1 MTEPEGLPYRPCV
14 GVMLLNARRSRLCRK
29 AVPIGADAP
38 EGVGHWWQMPQGGL
52 DEGEDP
58 ETAAR
63 RELEEETG
71 VRSVRVHRPYARLAT
86 STIFRPDLV
95 GVAWEG
101 RYRGQKQMWFAA
113 RFEGEESEIDLGP
126 REGHEQ
132 EFDAWRWVSAAEL
145 PGLVVPFKRQVYERV
160 VEEFAPLLR
169 GLSGPRGSARSAPG
183 GDGRAWSGRGR
194 ARHLRSRRRRPPR
207 RP

>member
-14 GVMLLNARRSRLCRK
+14 GVMLIDARGRVFVGRRSDR
-29 AVPIGADAP
+29 PDAP
-38 EGVGHWWQMPQGGL
+38 EGAGHWWQMPQGGL

-71 VRSVRVHRPYARLAT
+71 VRSVRFIA
-86 STIFRPDLV
+86 STRDWLVYDLPSHLV
-95 GVAWEG
+95 GVAWDG
-101 RYRGQKQMWFAA
+101 RYRGQKQMWFAG

-132 EFDAWRWVSAAEL
+132 EFDAWRWVEAAEL
-145 PGLVVPFKRQVYERV
+145 PGLVVPFKRQVYARV

-169 GLSGPRGSARSAPG
+169 GLR
-183 GDGRAWSGRGR
+183 D
-194 ARHLRSRRRRPPR
+194 
-207 RP
+207 

>member
-14 GVMLLNARRSRLCRK
+14 GVMLIDARGRVFVGRRSDR
-29 AVPIGADAP
+29 PDAP
-38 EGVGHWWQMPQGGL
+38 EGAGHWWQMPQGGL

-71 VRSVRVHRPYARLAT
+71 VRSVRFIARTLDWLIYDLP
-86 STIFRPDLV
+86 SHLV

-101 RYRGQKQMWFAA
+101 RYRGQKQMWFAG

-132 EFDAWRWVSAAEL
+132 EFDAWRWVEAAEL
-145 PGLVVPFKRQVYERV
+145 PGLVVPFKRQVYARV
-160 VEEFAPLLR
+160 VEEFAPWLR
-169 GLSGPRGSARSAPG
+169 GVR
-183 GDGRAWSGRGR
+183 D
-194 ARHLRSRRRRPPR
+194 
-207 RP
+207 